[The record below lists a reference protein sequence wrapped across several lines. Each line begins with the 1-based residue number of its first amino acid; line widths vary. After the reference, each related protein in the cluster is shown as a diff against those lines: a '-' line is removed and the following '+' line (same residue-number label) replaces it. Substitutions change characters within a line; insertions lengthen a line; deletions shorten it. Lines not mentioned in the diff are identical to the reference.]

1 MSEANEFKL
10 VFQGPADDSPDTLR
24 RLKGAFIADL
34 EMPASEVQSVL
45 SQPESVIRTAPT
57 EGELLALYKLLK
69 KAGGK
74 VLIVRPAPTELLTST
89 PSGTTEITFDLEA
102 ILQPSSAPQ
111 KEKEAPVYHLTL
123 DDSPTNLEEMVS
135 LAAGAEAG
143 ESEQDLAAAP
153 PPPTPPVEP
162 AASETP
168 EVLLE
173 VTPAGSAPLF
183 PALESSPPTSTPPS
197 EDADNAPII
206 PIEMTNRVNETP
218 PPSPSGSPA
227 PALSTPPEVVLD
239 LQFDDTPT
247 APVIAAPTP
256 PAAPIPA
263 AALELTLDSVTAG
276 IEAVVQS
283 VAAVGPTKPVAA
295 TEFELGPATAASVET
310 TPPAS
315 DAEDVVDL
323 TLSPE
328 PPAPSPSISAEP
340 VIAQVTPPP
349 PPPSQVEPT
358 VATPAASPPVTSIAR
373 PKAESPALAHTESTA
388 PPAAKPRAGRRFP
401 VGADILIPTIIGSV
415 ILVAGNVLYF
425 QARDANEQA
434 RSLAMQSQEESA
446 SSPEKPLRQ
455 LPTGTLLRGSSSN
468 AQGEATAEFR
478 VKDKKLT
485 SIQVDLIPRPPPELT
500 PEQIVHNVERAPWI
514 RKVEFDFTFQ
524 EQGADGAFSARG
536 PAKIYVEHRD
546 KRMRIVGEGEISGWV
561 LNNPLSVEAKV
572 KVIRR
577 VGNTPPLPGIALVNE
592 GEYSVGLNSE
602 VTALE
607 APPAAPEKAP

>member
-1 MSEANEFKL
+1 M
-10 VFQGPADDSPDTLR
+10 
-24 RLKGAFIADL
+24 
-34 EMPASEVQSVL
+34 
-45 SQPESVIRTAPT
+45 
-57 EGELLALYKLLK
+57 
-69 KAGGK
+69 
-74 VLIVRPAPTELLTST
+74 
-89 PSGTTEITFDLEA
+89 
-102 ILQPSSAPQ
+102 
-111 KEKEAPVYHLTL
+111 
-123 DDSPTNLEEMVS
+123 
-135 LAAGAEAG
+135 
-143 ESEQDLAAAP
+143 
-153 PPPTPPVEP
+153 
-162 AASETP
+162 
-168 EVLLE
+168 
-173 VTPAGSAPLF
+173 
-183 PALESSPPTSTPPS
+183 
-197 EDADNAPII
+197 
-206 PIEMTNRVNETP
+206 
-218 PPSPSGSPA
+218 
-227 PALSTPPEVVLD
+227 
-239 LQFDDTPT
+239 
-247 APVIAAPTP
+247 
-256 PAAPIPA
+256 
-263 AALELTLDSVTAG
+263 
-276 IEAVVQS
+276 
-283 VAAVGPTKPVAA
+283 
-295 TEFELGPATAASVET
+295 
-310 TPPAS
+310 
-315 DAEDVVDL
+315 
-323 TLSPE
+323 
-328 PPAPSPSISAEP
+328 
-340 VIAQVTPPP
+340 
-349 PPPSQVEPT
+349 
-358 VATPAASPPVTSIAR
+358 
-373 PKAESPALAHTESTA
+373 
-388 PPAAKPRAGRRFP
+388 
-401 VGADILIPTIIGSV
+401 GADILIPTIIGSV